1 LPDNLI
7 WGSNRTDDGING
19 LLGMKLMEMM
29 NAKKGEE

>member
-1 LPDNLI
+1 L
-7 WGSNRTDDGING
+7 GSNRTDGGING